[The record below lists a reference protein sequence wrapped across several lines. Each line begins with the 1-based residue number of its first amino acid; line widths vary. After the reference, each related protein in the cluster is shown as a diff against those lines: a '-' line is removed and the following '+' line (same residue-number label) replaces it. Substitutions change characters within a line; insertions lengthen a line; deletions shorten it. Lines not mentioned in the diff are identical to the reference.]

1 MNNKQALDTIYS
13 NLKNGMIYAYWLD
26 NVKFPMYYYVICYD
40 GIKKLFYWRNY
51 GSSANKATK
60 KDLLWII
67 TVIFKMCP
75 VDFIKKYDCL
85 TVSEYNSGVKKEA

>member
-1 MNNKQALDTIYS
+1 MDNKQALDMIYS
-13 NLKNGMIYAYWLD
+13 NLKNGMIYASWLD
-26 NVKFPMYYYVICYD
+26 NVRYPTYYYVVSYD
-40 GIKKLFYWRNY
+40 MVKKLFCWRNY

-75 VDFIKKYDCL
+75 VDFIEKYDCL

>member
-26 NVKFPMYYYVICYD
+26 NVRFPMYFYVIRYD
-40 GIKKLFYWRNY
+40 RIKKLFYWSNY
-51 GSSANKATK
+51 GNSANKATK

-67 TVIFKMCP
+67 TVIFEMCP
-75 VDFIKKYDCL
+75 IDFIEKYDCL
-85 TVSEYNSGVKKEA
+85 TLAEYNRGVKKEA

>member
-1 MNNKQALDTIYS
+1 MNNKQALDTIYR
-13 NLKNGMIYAYWLD
+13 NLKNGMIYASWLD
-26 NVKFPMYYYVICYD
+26 GVRYPMYYYVICYD
-40 GIKKLFYWRNY
+40 RVKKLFCWRNY

-75 VDFIKKYDCL
+75 VDFIEKYDCL
-85 TVSEYNSGVKKEA
+85 TAAEYNSSVKKEA